1 MPGVRAMRRQL
12 CALSKEMDISALSAE
27 FRAGADPLSIAAIN
41 NTHYLI
47 FEEKFDRGLQK

>member
-1 MPGVRAMRRQL
+1 
-12 CALSKEMDISALSAE
+12 MDISALSAE